1 MTSTRLSL
9 IFAAAAHFTM
19 HLLTALFFTVVVAL
33 EHAWPDSTYD
43 TLLALWT
50 PAAVLIG
57 AMAIPAGWLADRW
70 RASGMIAIGFV
81 GMGAFAVAAG
91 LTQGPAML
99 GFALAGI
106 GVFAAIY
113 HPVGIPWVMRVG
125 HGRPGRAIAVNGVF
139 GNLGVAAAAL
149 VAGTLASLFDW
160 RAAFIVPGLLSLGI
174 GLAMAA
180 FIASGRIVE
189 PAPMPARPA
198 AADAGAAARERSD
211 RRRGSV
217 ILLFTMFMMGLIF
230 HSLQTAMP
238 KLFEL
243 RLDNLSGEDG
253 LFAIGALVSAVFA
266 VASLGQLI
274 GGWFA
279 DRFALTRVYLVG
291 FCLQAPLLALLAT
304 VGGVPVVIVATIAVL
319 VGTTAVPS
327 ESLLLSRYAPPKHQG
342 LAFGIKF
349 VLGMGAGPVA
359 VAAVAW
365 VQGAT
370 GEFASL
376 YWGLV
381 VLAAAGAFAALA
393 LPRERRTPPAA
404 TAAVAQPAE

>member
-1 MTSTRLSL
+1 MDSTRLSL

-33 EHAWPDSTYD
+33 EHAWPESTYD

-50 PAAVLIG
+50 PAAVFIG

-70 RASGMIAIGFV
+70 RASGIVAIGFI
-81 GMGAFAVAAG
+81 GMGAFAIAAG
-91 LTQGPAML
+91 LTEGPAML
-99 GFALAGI
+99 GLALAGI
-106 GVFAAIY
+106 GAFAAIY

-160 RAAFIVPGLLSLGI
+160 RAAFIVPGALTLVIGI
-174 GLAMAA
+174 VMAVLIVA
-180 FIASGRIVE
+180 GRVVE
-189 PAPMPARPA
+189 PAPMPARPV
-198 AADAGAAARERSD
+198 DAGAAARERSD

-243 RLDNLSGEDG
+243 RLDGLAGEDG

-304 VGGVPVVIVATIAVL
+304 VGGLPVVLVATIAVL

-393 LPRERRTPPAA
+393 LPRERRSPPAP
-404 TAAVAQPAE
+404 AAIVVQPAE

>member
-1 MTSTRLSL
+1 MTSARLSL

-33 EHAWPDSTYD
+33 EHAWPASYD
-43 TLLALWT
+43 ELLALWT
-50 PAAVLIG
+50 PGAILIG
-57 AMAIPAGWLADRW
+57 VMSIPAGWLADRW
-70 RASGMIAIGFV
+70 RASGMIAIGFI
-81 GMGAFAVAAG
+81 GMGVCAIAAG
-91 LTQGPAML
+91 MVDGPASL

-106 GVFAAIY
+106 GVFASIY
-113 HPVGIPWVMRVG
+113 HPVGIPWVMRVA
-125 HGRPGRAIAVNGVF
+125 HGRPGRAIALNGVF

-149 VAGTLASLFDW
+149 VAGTLASLIDW
-160 RAAFIVPGLLSLGI
+160 RAAFIVPGALTLAIGI
-174 GLAMAA
+174 AMAA
-180 FIASGRIVE
+180 LLIAGRIVE
-189 PAPMPARPA
+189 PAPLPPRAVS
-198 AADAGAAARERSD
+198 ADAGVAARARSD
-211 RRRGSV
+211 RRRGSI

-243 RLDNLSGEDG
+243 RLPELSNGDG
-253 LFAIGALVSAVFA
+253 LFAIGALVSGVFM
-266 VASLGQLI
+266 VASFGQLI
-274 GGWFA
+274 GGWLSDKFP
-279 DRFALTRVYLVG
+279 LTKVYLFG
-291 FCLQAPLLALLAT
+291 FCMQAPLLALLAT
-304 VGGVPVVIVATIAVL
+304 VGGLPVVVVATIAVL

-370 GEFASL
+370 GEFSLL
-376 YWGLV
+376 YWSLV

-393 LPRERRTPPAA
+393 LPRERHTPPPPA
-404 TAAVAQPAE
+404 TVLQPAE